1 MELVK
6 QEPQRPLRIV
16 SGTTGQVE
24 DMLNAL
30 GNEYAPQVWN
40 FAVAGDQVIVT
51 VVMLSQTLLR
61 QAAIAQ
67 AAMLPNGGRR

>member
-6 QEPQRPLRIV
+6 KEDIRPLRII

-51 VVMLSQTLLR
+51 VVMLSQSLLR

-67 AAMLPNGGRR
+67 ASLVPNGRAR